1 MSFLFGVFVGL
12 FVFIGYVAYRAM
24 RSDGWDDSNI
34 TNVLRLLSHVALHPE
49 DFGKMQ
55 YKDGSRP
62 FWYISEDEFEDVVM
76 TRPRHTWRYD
86 K

>member
-24 RSDGWDDSNI
+24 RSDGWDDSNLC
-34 TNVLRLLSHVALHPE
+34 NVLRLLSHVALHPE

-55 YKDGSRP
+55 YKDGQRP